1 MSAKITCLYDE
12 GAKEGTPL
20 IGAKGFSVL
29 IEVDGNKVMFD
40 TGGRGRY
47 LLTNLMQLE
56 IPAKSMDK
64 LVISHGNK
72 PYVGGINDI
81 LEEREN
87 VLPIICPSSAKGSKS
102 MLGSKG
108 VYIRPE
114 NSNKAAVRMIDDWTE
129 ISEHLILSK
138 PMSTGVG
145 EESFL
150 VLLTKK
156 GPVVITACSP
166 SGVANVMKEVKERF
180 GRYPTAYIGGA
191 DIKKKEKDKAAMIA
205 KEFLDRECTDLR
217 LNHCTGIEGM
227 MYLRKELGL
236 KAVAD
241 FYVGYIAEYDI

>member
-12 GAKEGTPL
+12 GAMEGTPL

-47 LLTNLMQLE
+47 LLTNLMHLD
-56 IPAKSMDK
+56 ISTKSIDK
-64 LVISHGNK
+64 LVISHGSN

-81 LEEREN
+81 FEERET
-87 VLPIICPSSAKGSKS
+87 VLPIVYPRSAEGSKNI
-102 MLGSKG
+102 LGSKG

-114 NSNKAAVRMIDDWTE
+114 NSGKVRMHPIDDWTE
-129 ISEHLILSK
+129 ISEHLFLSK
-138 PMSTGVG
+138 PMSTSKG

-150 VLLTKK
+150 VLATKK
-156 GPVVITACSP
+156 GPAVITACSP
-166 SGVANVMKEVKERF
+166 SGVVNIMNAVKERF
-180 GRYPTAYIGGA
+180 GKYPVAYIGGV
-191 DIKKKEKDKAAMIA
+191 DIKKKEKDKAAAIA
-205 KEFLDRECTDLR
+205 KEFSDHDCTDLR

-236 KAVAD
+236 KAVSD
-241 FYVGYIAEYDI
+241 FYVGYVAEFDI

>member
-29 IEVDGNKVMFD
+29 VEVDGNKVMFD
-40 TGGRGRY
+40 TGGRGKY
-47 LLTNLMQLE
+47 LMTNLMHLD
-56 IPAKSMDK
+56 IPAESIDQ

-72 PYVGGINDI
+72 PYVGGINDL
-81 LEEREN
+81 LEEREA
-87 VLPIICPSSAKGSKS
+87 VLPIMYPRSAEGSKN

-108 VYIRPE
+108 VYVRPE
-114 NSNKAAVRMIDDWTE
+114 NSNKVVMRATDDWTK
-129 ISEHLILSK
+129 ISEHLVLSK
-138 PMSTGVG
+138 PMSTNEG

-150 VLLTKK
+150 VLVTKK

-166 SGVANVMKEVKERF
+166 SGVVNVMNEVKERF
-180 GRYPTAYIGGA
+180 GKYPVAYIGGT
-191 DIKKKEKDKAAMIA
+191 DIKKKEKDKAAAIA
-205 KEFLDRECTDLR
+205 KEFSDRDCTDLR

-236 KAVAD
+236 KSVFD
-241 FYVGYIAEYDI
+241 FYVGYDVEYDI